1 MTSLNARFVE
11 TTKKAGMHADGK
23 CLYLEVK
30 ESGKKYWIY
39 RYQMNKRR
47 RDMVLGPCSVI
58 SLADARDLAH
68 EAYRKRRSGID
79 PIEARSAEQTPE
91 LTSITFDKAVDHFL
105 KDKQAGWKNKKHAQQ
120 WRNTLMA
127 YCSPLIGRKLLR
139 DVNRQDIINCLEP
152 IWLTKIE
159 TSNRVRGRLETIIDW
174 ATVNGYRSGEN
185 PATLRGNLEH
195 LLPVRPKIAP
205 KSHSSMSYQNLS
217 SFWISLRQSNGTGAK
232 MLAFTILTACRTNE
246 VLSANWNEID
256 EENGVWIIPAHRMK
270 VPKEHR
276 VPLTQRALKILKSQ
290 RKFRLDHLIFPS
302 QKKDKPLSNNTMASV
317 LKRMNQPYT
326 PHGFRS
332 TFRTWAA
339 EQTDHS
345 EEVAKAALAHTIRD
359 KVDAAYQR
367 GDLFEKRRLLM
378 QDWSE
383 FVCGD
388 TYG

>member
-1 MTSLNARFVE
+1 
-11 TTKKAGMHADGK
+11 
-23 CLYLEVK
+23 
-30 ESGKKYWIY
+30 
-39 RYQMNKRR
+39 
-47 RDMVLGPCSVI
+47 
-58 SLADARDLAH
+58 
-68 EAYRKRRSGID
+68 
-79 PIEARSAEQTPE
+79 
-91 LTSITFDKAVDHFL
+91 
-105 KDKQAGWKNKKHAQQ
+105 
-120 WRNTLMA
+120 
-127 YCSPLIGRKLLR
+127 
-139 DVNRQDIINCLEP
+139 
-152 IWLTKIE
+152 
-159 TSNRVRGRLETIIDW
+159 
-174 ATVNGYRSGEN
+174 
-185 PATLRGNLEH
+185 
-195 LLPVRPKIAP
+195 
-205 KSHSSMSYQNLS
+205 MSYQNIS
-217 SFWISLRQSNGTGAK
+217 IFWISLRQSNGTGAK

-256 EENGVWIIPAHRMK
+256 EENSVWIIPAHRMK

-276 VPLTQRALKILKSQ
+276 VPLTQTALKILKSQ

-332 TFRTWAA
+332 TFRTWVA